1 MAPPFPRKG
10 AYSVTPERNL
20 REDDPTANR
29 IGLSQTEDRAPA
41 LGCALLQG
49 RAITSFTDPVT
60 GITNEHII
68 IPAGGTVSIPHKLGR
83 KVVGW
88 IVTRNG
94 NAAGTGNTL
103 PTEQVGT
110 DENFLVLANP
120 GPVDLRVDLWVY

>member
-49 RAITSFTDPVT
+49 RAIIGT
-60 GITNEHII
+60 I
-68 IPAGGTVSIPHKLGR
+68 IPAGAIVSIEHKLGR
-83 KVVGW
+83 NIVGW

-120 GPVDLRVDLWVY
+120 SAVEIRVDIWVY